1 MELLKMRKIAI
12 VLAITALSLSGCKT
26 LDAVPGG
33 LGDLVG
39 TKQVDQA
46 QVQAAFSKASE
57 AYTSAQT
64 AIQNALSQSLKEYDP
79 ERVQD
84 ANKIWSDLQEEFAEL
99 QAKPERALD
108 KASLFSSNTIA
119 DEVMEQSQSIIAL
132 ITSAEKSKNAIV
144 TVLEPIRAHFV
155 VLDSIETQ
163 KNFSKRYTQLVD
175 RHNELKT
182 LLIEGEQA
190 KVEEYLPEFS
200 QRLHNL
206 EQDAVEQ
213 FYLGA
218 VFSQLKLLANS
229 EKSEVLPSV
238 YTDVKGTAEA
248 AQTFARNNVR
258 DYEEIKGK
266 ARLAELQVQRINSLF
281 SEHKLREQSLKNDSV
296 ETQLLALETQLFQ
309 LTQKA
314 GLGDLR
320 HLSFSEQLNE
330 LNKSL

>member
-1 MELLKMRKIAI
+1 MRRTAI

-39 TKQVDQA
+39 SKQVDQA
-46 QVQAAFSKASE
+46 QVQAAYSKAQE

-64 AIQNALSQSLKEYDP
+64 AMQNASSQSLSDYDP

-108 KASLFSSNTIA
+108 KASLFSSNTVA
-119 DEVMEQSQSIIAL
+119 DEVMEQSQNIIAL
-132 ITSAEKSKNAIV
+132 ITSAENSKNAIV
-144 TVLEPIRAHFV
+144 AVLEPIRAHFL
-155 VLDSIETQ
+155 VLDNIETQ
-163 KNFSKRYTQLVD
+163 KNFSKQYTQLVE
-175 RHNELKT
+175 RHDELKA

-213 FYLGA
+213 FYLGE
-218 VFSQLKLLANS
+218 VFSKLKSLANS

-238 YTDVKGTAEA
+238 YADVKDTAET
-248 AQTFARNNVR
+248 AQAFARNNVR
-258 DYEEIKGK
+258 DYDGIKDK
-266 ARLAELQVQRINSLF
+266 TRLAELQIQRINSLF
-281 SEHKLREQSLKNDSV
+281 SEHKSREQALKSESV
-296 ETQLLALETQLFQ
+296 EAQLLALETQLFQ

-320 HLSFSEQLNE
+320 HLSFSDQLNE
-330 LNKSL
+330 LKKAL